1 MMTRRHLLTSSV
13 AVTAA
18 AILPWGATAAEGASQ
33 ATVLFD
39 AFGKPSDLKRGWGY
53 SLFIE
58 HGGRRILFDTGGN
71 DADFAANASALGVD
85 LKKLDFVV
93 LSHRHNDHTAGLNHV
108 LAENPDVT
116 IYTPFEGGGFNSP
129 IPGPLMNLIKRNVAS
144 VPEDLRYF
152 GGNPP
157 ANMKPEAPWLG
168 AHFLQV
174 GEPKEVLPGVFLFST
189 RSERAGTREMNEIS
203 MLMKTAQGGVVVVGC
218 SHPGIELIL
227 EAATKIEPRIHSV
240 FGGFHLVDLSDD
252 EATALVTRLRDK
264 WQIERMAA
272 GHCTGQFAFV
282 EMGRVFGA
290 KFEHAGVGT
299 VLRLPA

>member
-1 MMTRRHLLTSSV
+1 MMTRRHLLASSL
-13 AVTAA
+13 AA
-18 AILPWGATAAEGASQ
+18 TTTGFLPWDAMAAEGANQ

-39 AFGKPSDLKRGWGY
+39 AFGQPSDLKRGWGY

-58 HGGRRILFDTGGN
+58 HAGRRILFDTGGN

-108 LAENPDVT
+108 LAENPEVA

-144 VPEDLRYF
+144 APDDLRYF
-152 GGNPP
+152 GGDPP
-157 ANMKPEAPWLG
+157 ANMKPGAPWLG
-168 AHFLQV
+168 AHFMQI
-174 GEPKEVLPGVFLFST
+174 GEPKEVLPGVFMFST
-189 RSERAGTREMNEIS
+189 RSDRAGTREMNEIS
-203 MLMKTAQGGVVVVGC
+203 MLMKTSQGGVLVVGC

-252 EATALVTRLRDK
+252 DVTAMVTRLRDK
-264 WQIERMAA
+264 WRIERMAA

-282 EMGRVFGA
+282 ELGRIFGA
-290 KFEHAGVGT
+290 KFDHAGVGT
-299 VLRLPA
+299 VIPLPA

>member
-1 MMTRRHLLTSSV
+1 MMTRRQLLAGS
-13 AVTAA
+13 AA
-18 AILPWGATAAEGASQ
+18 AMATAMVPWGAKAAEGADQ

-39 AFGKPSDLKRGWGY
+39 AFGKASDLKRGWGY
-53 SLFIE
+53 SLFIV

-71 DADFAANASALGVD
+71 DADFAANASTLGVD

-108 LAENPDVT
+108 LNEKPDVT

-129 IPGPLMNLIKRNVAS
+129 IPGPLMNLIRRNVAS
-144 VPEDLRYF
+144 VPDDLRYF

-157 ANMKPEAPWLG
+157 ASMKPGAPWLG
-168 AHFLQV
+168 AHFMQI
-174 GEPKEVLPGVFLFST
+174 GEPKEVLPGVFLFSA
-189 RSERAGTREMNEIS
+189 RSDRAGTREMNEIS
-203 MLMKTAQGGVVVVGC
+203 MLMKTSQGGVLVVGC

-252 EATALVTRLRDK
+252 EVTAMVMRLRDK
-264 WQIERMAA
+264 WKIERMAA
-272 GHCTGQFAFV
+272 GHCTGQFAFA
-282 EMGRVFGA
+282 ELGRIFGTN
-290 KFEHAGVGT
+290 FEHAGVGT
-299 VLRLPA
+299 VIRLPA

>member
-1 MMTRRHLLTSSV
+1 MVTRRQLLAGSV
-13 AVTAA
+13 AATAA
-18 AILPWGATAAEGASQ
+18 AIVDDALADEAVAR

-58 HGGRRILFDTGGN
+58 QGGRRILFDTGGN
-71 DADFAANASALGVD
+71 DADFSANASALGID
-85 LKKLDFVV
+85 LKKLHFVV

-157 ANMKPEAPWLG
+157 ANMKPGAPWLG
-168 AHFLQV
+168 AHFLQIS
-174 GEPKEVLPGVFLFST
+174 EPKEVLPGVFLFST

-203 MLMKTAQGGVVVVGC
+203 MLMKTSQGGVVVVGC

-282 EMGRVFGA
+282 EMGRIFGA
-290 KFEHAGVGT
+290 RFEHAGVGT

>member
-1 MMTRRHLLTSSV
+1 MMTRRQLLAGSV
-13 AVTAA
+13 AATAA
-18 AILPWGATAAEGASQ
+18 AIVDDALADEAAART
-33 ATVLFD
+33 TVLFD
-39 AFGKPSDLKRGWGY
+39 AFGKPSDLKRGWGF

-157 ANMKPEAPWLG
+157 ANMKPGAPWLG
-168 AHFLQV
+168 AHFLQI

-203 MLMKTAQGGVVVVGC
+203 MLMKTSQGGVVVVGC